1 MAERALITNG
11 RLETNNWTILTED
24 EAATLSPNG
33 IARGS
38 LIPLSTW
45 EKSRQELTDDFFE
58 HCGIWIDSHESPLDI
73 GAGLERLQTIAINF
87 PLMKDGRGYSHAR
100 ILRDRLKFRGEI
112 RAIGYV
118 TVDLMD
124 YMRRCGFDGF
134 LLNPDQ
140 DPEVALRN
148 RVTFSESYQA
158 NAVSPPVFERRD
170 AGQVAP

>member
-1 MAERALITNG
+1 MADRALIING
-11 RLETNNWTILTED
+11 RLEANDWTILTAE
-24 EAATLSPNG
+24 EAASLAADE

-38 LIPLSTW
+38 LIPLCIW
-45 EKSRQELTDDFFE
+45 EKLQQDLPDQFFE
-58 HCGIWIDSHESPLDI
+58 HCGIWIDSHESPLAI
-73 GAGLERLQTIAINF
+73 GSGLERLQTIAINF

-100 ILRDRLKFRGEI
+100 ILRDRLKFGGEI

-140 DPEVALRN
+140 DPEVGLRSHI
-148 RVTFSESYQA
+148 TFSESYQA